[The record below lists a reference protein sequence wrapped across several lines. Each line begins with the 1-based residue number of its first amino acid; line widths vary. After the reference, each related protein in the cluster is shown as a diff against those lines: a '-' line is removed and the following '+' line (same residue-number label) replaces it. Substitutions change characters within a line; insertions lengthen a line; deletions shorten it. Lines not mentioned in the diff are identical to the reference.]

1 MPRCKHSL
9 TLQKWVPLESDPAII
24 TEYAQALGLSRSREF
39 HDVYSI
45 SDPHLL
51 AMVSRPVD
59 ALLLVFPVTD
69 VYEKYRVEQDEGKEL
84 YMGEE
89 HEDGEIVWFR
99 QTIGNACG
107 TMGVIHAVFNGEVP
121 PYLCNQ
127 CHQLCLILSAGI
139 TPCKAS

>member
-9 TLQKWVPLESDPAII
+9 TLQKWVPLESDPRII
-24 TEYAQALGLSRSREF
+24 TEYAQALGLAPALAF

-45 SDPHLL
+45 SDPEVLSF
-51 AMVSRPVD
+51 VPRPVH

-69 VYEKYRVEQDEGKEL
+69 VYEKYRIEQDKGKEL

-107 TMGVIHAVFNGEVP
+107 AMGVIHAVFNGEVP
-121 PYLCNQ
+121 LGNQ
-127 CHQLCLILSAGI
+127 CHQLGLILSAVLA
-139 TPCKAS
+139 P